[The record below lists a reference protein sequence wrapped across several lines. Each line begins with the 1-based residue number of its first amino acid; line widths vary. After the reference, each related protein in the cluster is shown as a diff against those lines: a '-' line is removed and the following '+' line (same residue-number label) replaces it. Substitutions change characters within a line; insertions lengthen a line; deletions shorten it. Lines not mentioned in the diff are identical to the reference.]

1 MELISIIMPCY
12 NMEHYLYKSV
22 SSVLQQ
28 SYPCW
33 ELLIIDDGS
42 CDSSP
47 SIRQLAKQDARIKP
61 IFLEQNSGIANARNA
76 GIRSAQGTFIAFL
89 DSDDLWKPTKL
100 EKQLAF
106 MQTYGIDFSYC
117 SFVRVRED
125 GTYIDTKKAPRQLNY
140 QELLKKNHIGCLT
153 VMLNRSH
160 LPQMEMPQIK
170 HEDYATWLF
179 LLREYHLTAYGI
191 QEPLASYV
199 VRNGSVSRNKFRSLL
214 WIYQIYTRQE
224 KLPPVVS
231 VLFLLRWFLRSI

>member
-1 MELISIIMPCY
+1 
-12 NMEHYLYKSV
+12 
-22 SSVLQQ
+22 
-28 SYPCW
+28 
-33 ELLIIDDGS
+33 
-42 CDSSP
+42 
-47 SIRQLAKQDARIKP
+47 
-61 IFLEQNSGIANARNA
+61 
-76 GIRSAQGTFIAFL
+76 
-89 DSDDLWKPTKL
+89 
-100 EKQLAF
+100 
-106 MQTYGIDFSYC
+106 
-117 SFVRVRED
+117 
-125 GTYIDTKKAPRQLNY
+125 
-140 QELLKKNHIGCLT
+140 
-153 VMLNRSH
+153 MLNRSH

>member
-47 SIRQLAKQDARIKP
+47 SILRQLAKQDARIKP

-140 QELLKKNHIGCLT
+140 QELLKKNHI
-153 VMLNRSH
+153 
-160 LPQMEMPQIK
+160 
-170 HEDYATWLF
+170 
-179 LLREYHLTAYGI
+179 